1 MDMDTSASPADTLPS
16 ISTPVS
22 PSQPLPVDMGSNPPL
37 AFRLPHP
44 QQPPPPPPPLPQ
56 RRSYEYQYTF
66 PESAGIDIESYT
78 QTSASSAAPPS
89 TGVPEGVL
97 TCQCQCH
104 EHTLREL
111 IRLNMILCATSRI
124 PSVSF
129 AATTGPE
136 TGTLD
141 TIMSTQRG
149 LQTLA
154 ETVIQ
159 CAMCAGNRVTL
170 LTVVMVSID
179 GLVGVIEE
187 AVAALVASSS
197 VVKYSVSKGMDDTNI
212 GGGGGSGAAFKSHV
226 ESCPLLVGGFR
237 IPVEEK
243 YTFVRQ
249 VLLGRLGGLLTTIR
263 RIRFCM
269 QEVLAGSPSRAQ
281 LLMVMETDRR
291 LQMVIMRMR
300 MGQ

>member
-1 MDMDTSASPADTLPS
+1 
-16 ISTPVS
+16 
-22 PSQPLPVDMGSNPPL
+22 
-37 AFRLPHP
+37 
-44 QQPPPPPPPLPQ
+44 
-56 RRSYEYQYTF
+56 
-66 PESAGIDIESYT
+66 
-78 QTSASSAAPPS
+78 
-89 TGVPEGVL
+89 
-97 TCQCQCH
+97 
-104 EHTLREL
+104 
-111 IRLNMILCATSRI
+111 
-124 PSVSF
+124 
-129 AATTGPE
+129 
-136 TGTLD
+136 
-141 TIMSTQRG
+141 MSTQRG

-212 GGGGGSGAAFKSHV
+212 GGGGGGSDATFKSHV
-226 ESCPLLVGGFR
+226 EACPLLVGGFR
-237 IPVEEK
+237 IPFEEK

-300 MGQ
+300 MSQ